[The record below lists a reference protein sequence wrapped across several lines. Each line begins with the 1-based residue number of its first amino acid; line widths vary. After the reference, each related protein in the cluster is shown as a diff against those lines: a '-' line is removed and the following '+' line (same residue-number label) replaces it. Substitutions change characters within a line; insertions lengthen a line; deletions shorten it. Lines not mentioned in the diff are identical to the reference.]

1 MQCINP
7 ECTRSTFGSS
17 KFDLRTSTWY
27 DRLFEH
33 VPRMDQADPRFK
45 EFSAKKFLAFNP
57 SIEVNSR
64 SWVDP
69 RDVEAQ
75 ADQVQAAP
83 VPVEPKPAVQV
94 QEVVQPELRPI
105 EQSVQHTTSPA
116 PTPAQT
122 GTFPQHLVLAN
133 TPVQR
138 GLMIQAPVGAPRP
151 VSSWEAPVPS
161 ADTEGVKVVKPGTKI
176 KLG

>member
-1 MQCINP
+1 MRCINP
-7 ECTRSTFGSS
+7 DCTRSTFGSS

-27 DRLFEH
+27 ERLFEH
-33 VPRMDQADPRFK
+33 VPRMDQGDPRFK

-69 RDVEAQ
+69 RDVEKQ
-75 ADQVQAAP
+75 ADQVQA
-83 VPVEPKPAVQV
+83 VPVVPEPKPAVQV
-94 QEVVQPELRPI
+94 QEAAQPEKLP
-105 EQSVQHTTSPA
+105 PA
-116 PTPAQT
+116 PV
-122 GTFPQHLVLAN
+122 GSFPQHLVLAN
-133 TPVQR
+133 TPIQR

-151 VSSWEAPVPS
+151 VSSWEAPLPS
-161 ADTEGVKVVKPGTKI
+161 VDTGGVKVVKPGTKI